1 MFNKDILPEGGNRIP
16 AIIDGI
22 SELDSSTI
30 LIALSSNQKQ
40 METWV
45 LYAIISMIFAGLTSV
60 LAKYG
65 LQNIN
70 PDLGLGIRT
79 TTIFFLIA
87 VLNVIGERYKDL
99 PLLTTRQTLLLICSG
114 ITTTLSWVFYYRA
127 MKDGLVSYVAAIDKG
142 SIVITLVLS
151 FILFK
156 EPATP
161 KILIGAGL
169 VLAGTIV
176 LVYK

>member
-1 MFNKDILPEGGNRIP
+1 
-16 AIIDGI
+16 
-22 SELDSSTI
+22 
-30 LIALSSNQKQ
+30 

-45 LYAIISMIFAGLTSV
+45 LFAIISMIFAGLTSI

-70 PDLGLGIRT
+70 SDLGLGIRT
-79 TTIFFLIA
+79 ATIF
-87 VLNVIGERYKDL
+87 VLVSTFVLVTGKTKDL
-99 PLLTTRQTLLLICSG
+99 TLLTTKQAILLIFSG
-114 ITTTLSWVFYYRA
+114 ITTTVSWIFYYRA
-127 MKDGLVSYVAAIDKG
+127 MKDGLVSYVAAIDKA

-161 KILIGAGL
+161 KILIGAAFILIGML
-169 VLAGTIV
+169 VLV
-176 LVYK
+176 WK